1 MVRGMFASILVTAAA
16 VAHAGLL
23 DDMVALD
30 RAYVP
35 VLALT
40 NQTGKDAE
48 SRAAMSRFDAAWRV
62 FLSAPSAK
70 ADTSLAGVLNESEG
84 RIVRAREEIRVG
96 NLKAAH
102 ESLEHL
108 RRSFWKWRA
117 GKGITYFP
125 DALTAYHDEMERV
138 ADAATH
144 ATNAGKLPSLLAV
157 ARARWLDLER
167 STFDA
172 KLHGF
177 DESKVARL
185 KGLMGRERAALEEI
199 SALGPGGERGALT
212 TAAKNLKGTFAQ
224 IYFLFG
230 DFAAN

>member
-1 MVRGMFASILVTAAA
+1 MIRGMLASILVTAAT

-48 SRAAMSRFDAAWRV
+48 SRAAMSRFDAAWRA

-70 ADTSLAGVLNESEG
+70 ADLSLAGVLNESDG
-84 RIVRAREEIRVG
+84 HIVRAREEIRGG

-108 RRSFWKWRA
+108 RRAFWKWRA
-117 GKGITYFP
+117 GKGIAYFP
-125 DALTAYHDEMERV
+125 DALTAYHDEMEKV

-144 ATNAGKLPSLLAV
+144 AAEAGQLPSLLQV
-157 ARARWLDLER
+157 ARARWLDIER
-167 STFDA
+167 VTFDA
-172 KLHGF
+172 ALHGF
-177 DESKVARL
+177 DEGKIARL

-199 SALGPGGERGALT
+199 GALGPNGERGALAA
-212 TAAKNLKGTFAQ
+212 AAKNLKGTFAQ

-230 DFAAN
+230 DFAAQ